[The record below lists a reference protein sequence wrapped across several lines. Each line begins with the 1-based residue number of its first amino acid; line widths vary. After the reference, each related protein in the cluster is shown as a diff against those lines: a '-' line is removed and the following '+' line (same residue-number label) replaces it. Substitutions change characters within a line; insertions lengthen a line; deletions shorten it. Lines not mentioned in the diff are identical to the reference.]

1 MHLVIGRCR
10 VSTLLSYTG
19 LLGELEHLKIKSR
32 LIDEKSPSVMGIL
45 EVMGAPSKLS
55 VIRKAATLPRM
66 LPTRDLR

>member
-32 LIDEKSPSVMGIL
+32 LIDEKSPSVMGNLDVNGESPLGQIYRDDN
-45 EVMGAPSKLS
+45 ENYYV
-55 VIRKAATLPRM
+55 KAK
-66 LPTRDLR
+66 